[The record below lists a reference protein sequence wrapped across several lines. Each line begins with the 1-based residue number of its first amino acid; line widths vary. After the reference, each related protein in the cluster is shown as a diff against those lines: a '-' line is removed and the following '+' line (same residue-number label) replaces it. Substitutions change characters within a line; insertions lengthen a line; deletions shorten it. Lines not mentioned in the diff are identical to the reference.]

1 MDFYWTCK
9 LEIKHEALSVQFNE
23 TTYWLLN
30 GLFFHLPRR
39 CAVHPLDSDLPSFTA
54 VVLTFTLSYIIY
66 LADKRKR
73 KRKGGRRLGPTVS
86 HRHLQFTFPLSQ
98 SSLVTMNESGEKHFC
113 LFLTAATPGGR
124 SPVRAPGGID
134 GAAHV

>member
-73 KRKGGRRLGPTVS
+73 KKKKVAGGWDP
-86 HRHLQFTFPLSQ
+86 QY
-98 SSLVTMNESGEKHFC
+98 
-113 LFLTAATPGGR
+113 LTDTCNSRSRSA
-124 SPVRAPGGID
+124 SPV
-134 GAAHV
+134 

>member
-66 LADKRKR
+66 LADKRQKKR
-73 KRKGGRRLGPTVS
+73 WQEAGTHSISQTPAIHVPAQPV
-86 HRHLQFTFPLSQ
+86 QFS
-98 SSLVTMNESGEKHFC
+98 NDE
-113 LFLTAATPGGR
+113 
-124 SPVRAPGGID
+124 
-134 GAAHV
+134 